1 MMYICDFIAKYLK
14 KRGVKQVFGT
24 PGSDTI
30 NLINAFSDQG
40 INYVLTHHENTA
52 AYMASTYGEITGV
65 PGVVIVTKGPG
76 ITNLASGIASAHL
89 DRRPIIVFSAI
100 IDPELLSK
108 NPHQEVPLVAFGG
121 LITKLSEE
129 ITSANVTTLL
139 DKAYNVAIDPRPGA
153 VYLPISPVQAIAEID
168 IDDSEIDGIITS
180 TNKSRAIDKKS
191 LDKANDLIT
200 ASKKPIIVAGV
211 GSVASKISDEL
222 LSFIHK
228 INAPACVTLQAVG
241 NIPCND
247 ALYLGMYG
255 WFGTPI
261 DEMLK
266 EADLIITV
274 GLDGWDIIRPYKSKV
289 PIISIDDADVND
301 RTFQPVSVGL
311 KGNMAETL
319 NSLQNLLGE
328 RGTDLGW
335 LKKARDC
342 FDKIHN
348 FELGISSE
356 YRESSGIAPQAVYKE
371 IRKVVPE
378 ETIIAADA
386 GAHKSLASQAWL
398 TNLPLKYFVSN
409 GLSPMG
415 FSLGAAMGAKMAL
428 PKAPVI
434 SFVGDGGFL
443 MYAGE
448 LATWKRLDIAMIQ
461 VIMVDNGLT
470 QVKSKQLKKG
480 YNTESTS
487 FEKIDYKKI
496 VESFGIDA
504 IEAHS
509 VPELVDGIK
518 KALKLDKPVSIIVK
532 LDGSEYLRMPSAV

>member
-40 INYVLTHHENTA
+40 IKYVLTHHENTA

-139 DKAYNVAIDPRPGA
+139 DRAYNVAIDPRPGA

-180 TNKSRAIDKKS
+180 TNKSRTIDKKS

-200 ASKKPIIVAGV
+200 ASKKPIVVAGV

-222 LSFIHK
+222 LSFIHN

-328 RGTDLGW
+328 RETDLGW

-509 VPELVDGIK
+509 VLELVDGIK

>member
-1 MMYICDFIAKYLK
+1 MYICDFIAKYLK

-428 PKAPVI
+428 PRAPVI

>member
-1 MMYICDFIAKYLK
+1 MYTCDFIAKYLK
-14 KRGVKQVFGT
+14 RRGVKQVFGT

-89 DRRPIIVFSAI
+89 DRRPIMVFSAI

-139 DKAYNVAIDPRPGA
+139 DRAYNVAIDPRPGA

-168 IDDSEIDGIITS
+168 IDESEIDGIIASTS
-180 TNKSRAIDKKS
+180 KSITIDKKS

-200 ASKKPIIVAGV
+200 ASIKPIVVAGV

-247 ALYLGMYG
+247 TLYLGMYG
-255 WFGTPI
+255 WFGNPI

-311 KGNMAETL
+311 KGNMTQTL
-319 NSLQNLLGE
+319 RSLQNLLGKRE
-328 RGTDLGW
+328 TDLDW

-378 ETIIAADA
+378 DTIIAADA

-504 IEAHS
+504 IEAHN
-509 VPELVDGIK
+509 VPELVNGIK

>member
-1 MMYICDFIAKYLK
+1 MYTCDFIAKYLK

-52 AYMASTYGEITGV
+52 AYMASTYGEITGI

-129 ITSANVTTLL
+129 LTSANATTLL
-139 DKAYNVAIDPRPGA
+139 DRAYNIAIDPRPGA
-153 VYLPISPVQAIAEID
+153 VYLPISPVQAITEID
-168 IDDSEIDGIITS
+168 IDDSEIDRIITS
-180 TNKSRAIDKKS
+180 TNKSITVDKKS
-191 LDKANDLIT
+191 INKAIDLIN
-200 ASKKPIIVAGV
+200 ASKKPIMVAGV
-211 GSVASKISDEL
+211 GSVASKISNEL
-222 LSFIHK
+222 LLFMHK
-228 INAPACVTLQAVG
+228 IDSPACVTLQAVG

-247 ALYLGMYG
+247 SLYLGMYG

-274 GLDGWDIIRPYKSKV
+274 GLDGWDIIRPYKSEV

-319 NSLQNLLGE
+319 RSLQNLLEE
-328 RGTDLGW
+328 RETDSDW
-335 LKKARDC
+335 LEKAKDC
-342 FDKIHN
+342 FEKIHS

-356 YRESSGIAPQAVYKE
+356 YKESSGIAPQAVYKE

-415 FSLGAAMGAKMAL
+415 FSLGAAMGAKLAL
-428 PKAPVI
+428 PSAPVI

-448 LATWKRLDIAMIQ
+448 LATWRRLNIAMIQ

-487 FEKIDYKKI
+487 FEKIEYKKI

-504 IEAHS
+504 IEADNVS
-509 VPELVDGIK
+509 ELVQGIK
-518 KALKLDKPVSIIVK
+518 MALQLNKPVSIIVN

>member
-1 MMYICDFIAKYLK
+1 MYTCDFIAKYLK

-52 AYMASTYGEITGV
+52 AYMASTYGEITGI

-129 ITSANVTTLL
+129 LTSANATTLL
-139 DKAYNVAIDPRPGA
+139 DRAYNIAIDPRPGA
-153 VYLPISPVQAIAEID
+153 VYLPISPVQAITEID
-168 IDDSEIDGIITS
+168 IDDSEIDRIITS
-180 TNKSRAIDKKS
+180 TNKLITVDKKS
-191 LDKANDLIT
+191 INKAIDLIN
-200 ASKKPIIVAGV
+200 ASKKPIMVAGV
-211 GSVASKISDEL
+211 GSVASKISNEL
-222 LSFIHK
+222 LLFMHK
-228 INAPACVTLQAVG
+228 IDSPACVTLQAVG

-247 ALYLGMYG
+247 SLYLGMYG

-261 DEMLK
+261 DEMLR

-274 GLDGWDIIRPYKSKV
+274 GLDGWDIIRPYKSEV

-311 KGNMAETL
+311 RGNMAETL
-319 NSLQNLLGE
+319 RSLQNLLEE
-328 RGTDLGW
+328 RETDSDW
-335 LKKARDC
+335 LEKAKDC
-342 FDKIHN
+342 FEKIHN

-356 YRESSGIAPQAVYKE
+356 YKESSGIAPQAVYKE

-415 FSLGAAMGAKMAL
+415 FSLGAAMGAKLAL
-428 PKAPVI
+428 PSAPVI

-448 LATWKRLDIAMIQ
+448 LATWRRLNIAMIQ

-487 FEKIDYKKI
+487 FEKIEYKKI

-504 IEAHS
+504 IEADNVS
-509 VPELVDGIK
+509 ELVQGIK
-518 KALKLDKPVSIIVK
+518 MALQLNKPVSIIVN

>member
-1 MMYICDFIAKYLK
+1 MYICDFIAKYLK

-139 DKAYNVAIDPRPGA
+139 DRAYNVAIDPRPGA

-496 VESFGIDA
+496 VESFGIHA

>member
-1 MMYICDFIAKYLK
+1 M
-14 KRGVKQVFGT
+14 
-24 PGSDTI
+24 
-30 NLINAFSDQG
+30 
-40 INYVLTHHENTA
+40 
-52 AYMASTYGEITGV
+52 
-65 PGVVIVTKGPG
+65 
-76 ITNLASGIASAHL
+76 
-89 DRRPIIVFSAI
+89 
-100 IDPELLSK
+100 
-108 NPHQEVPLVAFGG
+108 
-121 LITKLSEE
+121 
-129 ITSANVTTLL
+129 
-139 DKAYNVAIDPRPGA
+139 
-153 VYLPISPVQAIAEID
+153 QAITEID
-168 IDDSEIDGIITS
+168 IDDSEIDRIITS
-180 TNKSRAIDKKS
+180 TNKLITVDKKS
-191 LDKANDLIT
+191 INKAIDLIN
-200 ASKKPIIVAGV
+200 ASKKPIMVAGV
-211 GSVASKISDEL
+211 GSVASKISNEL
-222 LSFIHK
+222 LLFMHK
-228 INAPACVTLQAVG
+228 IDSPACVTLQAVG
-241 NIPCND
+241 NLPCND
-247 ALYLGMYG
+247 TLYLGMYG

-274 GLDGWDIIRPYKSKV
+274 GLDGWDIIRPYKSEV

-319 NSLQNLLGE
+319 RSLQNLLEE
-328 RGTDLGW
+328 RETDSDW
-335 LKKARDC
+335 LEKAKDC
-342 FDKIHN
+342 FEKIHN

-356 YRESSGIAPQAVYKE
+356 YKESSGIAPQAVYKE

-415 FSLGAAMGAKMAL
+415 FSLGAAMGAKLAL
-428 PKAPVI
+428 PSAPVI

-448 LATWKRLDIAMIQ
+448 LATWRRLNIAMIQ

-487 FEKIDYKKI
+487 FEKIEYKKI

-504 IEAHS
+504 IEADNVS
-509 VPELVDGIK
+509 ELVQGIK
-518 KALKLDKPVSIIVK
+518 MALQLNKPVSIIVN

>member
-1 MMYICDFIAKYLK
+1 MYTCDFIAKYLK
-14 KRGVKQVFGT
+14 RRGVKQVFGT

-89 DRRPIIVFSAI
+89 DRRPIMVFSAI

-139 DKAYNVAIDPRPGA
+139 DRAYNVAIDPRPGA

-180 TNKSRAIDKKS
+180 TSKSITIDKKS

-200 ASKKPIIVAGV
+200 ASIKPIVVAGV

-247 ALYLGMYG
+247 TLYLGMYG
-255 WFGTPI
+255 WFGNPI

-311 KGNMAETL
+311 KGNMTQTL
-319 NSLQNLLGE
+319 RSLQNLLGKRE
-328 RGTDLGW
+328 TDLDW

-378 ETIIAADA
+378 DTIIAADA

-504 IEAHS
+504 IEAHN
-509 VPELVDGIK
+509 VPELVNGIK

>member
-1 MMYICDFIAKYLK
+1 MHICDFIAKYLK

-40 INYVLTHHENTA
+40 IKYVLTHHENTA

-139 DKAYNVAIDPRPGA
+139 DRAYNVAIDPRPGA

-168 IDDSEIDGIITS
+168 IDDSEIDEIITS
-180 TNKSRAIDKKS
+180 TNKSRTIDKKL

-200 ASKKPIIVAGV
+200 ASKKPIVVAGV

-311 KGNMAETL
+311 KGNMANTL
-319 NSLQNLLGE
+319 SSLQNLLGE
-328 RGTDLGW
+328 RVTDLGW

-518 KALKLDKPVSIIVK
+518 KALKLDKPVSIIVN

>member
-1 MMYICDFIAKYLK
+1 MYTCDFIAKYLK

-52 AYMASTYGEITGV
+52 AYMASTYGEITGI
-65 PGVVIVTKGPG
+65 PGIVIVTKGPG

-129 ITSANVTTLL
+129 LTATNATTLL
-139 DKAYNVAIDPRPGA
+139 DRAYNVAIDPRPGA
-153 VYLPISPVQAIAEID
+153 VYLPISPVQAVSEIEL
-168 IDDSEIDGIITS
+168 DDSEIDEIITS
-180 TNKSRAIDKKS
+180 TNRSITLDKKFTDEAID
-191 LDKANDLIT
+191 LIN
-200 ASKKPIIVAGV
+200 ASKKPIVVAGV
-211 GSVASKISDEL
+211 GSVASKISNEL
-222 LSFIHK
+222 LTFIHK

-247 ALYLGMYG
+247 SLYLGMYG

-261 DEMLK
+261 DELLK

-289 PIISIDDADVND
+289 PIISIDDTDVND

-311 KGNMAETL
+311 KGNMANTL
-319 NSLQNLLGE
+319 DSLQNLSEE
-328 RGTDLGW
+328 RGTDLDW
-335 LKKARDC
+335 LEKARAC
-342 FDKIHN
+342 FEKIHN
-348 FELGISSE
+348 FELAISSE
-356 YRESSGIAPQAVYKE
+356 YKESSGIAPQAVYKE

-378 ETIIAADA
+378 NTIIAADA

-415 FSLGAAMGAKMAL
+415 FSLGAAMGAKLAAPSL
-428 PKAPVI
+428 PVI

-448 LATWKRLDIAMIQ
+448 LATWKRLNIPMIQ
-461 VIMVDNGLT
+461 VIMVDNSLT

-487 FEKIDYKKI
+487 FEKIEYKRI

-504 IEAHS
+504 IEVYNVA
-509 VPELVDGIK
+509 ELVDGIK
-518 KALKLDKPVSIIVK
+518 TALQLNKPVSIIVN

>member
-1 MMYICDFIAKYLK
+1 M
-14 KRGVKQVFGT
+14 
-24 PGSDTI
+24 
-30 NLINAFSDQG
+30 
-40 INYVLTHHENTA
+40 
-52 AYMASTYGEITGV
+52 
-65 PGVVIVTKGPG
+65 
-76 ITNLASGIASAHL
+76 
-89 DRRPIIVFSAI
+89 
-100 IDPELLSK
+100 
-108 NPHQEVPLVAFGG
+108 VAFGG

-180 TNKSRAIDKKS
+180 TNKSITIDKKT

-200 ASKKPIIVAGV
+200 ASKKPIVVAGV

-228 INAPACVTLQAVG
+228 INAPASVTLQAVG

-274 GLDGWDIIRPYKSKV
+274 GLDGWDIIRPHKSKV

-328 RGTDLGW
+328 RETDLGW

-348 FELGISSE
+348 F
-356 YRESSGIAPQAVYKE
+356 
-371 IRKVVPE
+371 
-378 ETIIAADA
+378 
-386 GAHKSLASQAWL
+386 
-398 TNLPLKYFVSN
+398 F
-409 GLSPMG
+409 
-415 FSLGAAMGAKMAL
+415 
-428 PKAPVI
+428 
-434 SFVGDGGFL
+434 
-443 MYAGE
+443 
-448 LATWKRLDIAMIQ
+448 
-461 VIMVDNGLT
+461 
-470 QVKSKQLKKG
+470 
-480 YNTESTS
+480 
-487 FEKIDYKKI
+487 
-496 VESFGIDA
+496 
-504 IEAHS
+504 
-509 VPELVDGIK
+509 
-518 KALKLDKPVSIIVK
+518 
-532 LDGSEYLRMPSAV
+532 

>member
-342 FDKIHN
+342 FDKIHD

>member
-1 MMYICDFIAKYLK
+1 MYICDFIAKYLK

-139 DKAYNVAIDPRPGA
+139 DRAYNVAIDPRPGA

-180 TNKSRAIDKKS
+180 TNKSRTIDKKL

-200 ASKKPIIVAGV
+200 ASKKPIVVAGV

>member
-1 MMYICDFIAKYLK
+1 MYICDFIAKYLK

-40 INYVLTHHENTA
+40 IKYVLTHHENTA

-100 IDPELLSK
+100 IDPELLSR

-139 DKAYNVAIDPRPGA
+139 DRAYNVAIDPRPGA

-180 TNKSRAIDKKS
+180 TNKSRTTDKKS

-200 ASKKPIIVAGV
+200 ASKKPIVVAGV

-342 FDKIHN
+342 FDRIHN

-509 VPELVDGIK
+509 VPELVHGIK

>member
-1 MMYICDFIAKYLK
+1 MYICDFIAKYLK

-139 DKAYNVAIDPRPGA
+139 DRAYNVAIDPRPGA

-200 ASKKPIIVAGV
+200 ASKKPIVVAGV

>member
-1 MMYICDFIAKYLK
+1 MYICDFIAKYLK

-40 INYVLTHHENTA
+40 IKYVLTHHENTA

-139 DKAYNVAIDPRPGA
+139 DRAYNVAIDPRPGA

-180 TNKSRAIDKKS
+180 TNKSRTIDKKS

-200 ASKKPIIVAGV
+200 ASKKPIVVAGV

-342 FDKIHN
+342 FDRIHN

-509 VPELVDGIK
+509 VPELVHGIK

>member
-1 MMYICDFIAKYLK
+1 MYICDFIAKYLK

-139 DKAYNVAIDPRPGA
+139 DRAYNVAIDPRPGA

-168 IDDSEIDGIITS
+168 IDDSEINGIITS
-180 TNKSRAIDKKS
+180 TNKSRTIDKKS

-200 ASKKPIIVAGV
+200 ASKKPIVVAGV
-211 GSVASKISDEL
+211 GSVASKMSDEL

-328 RGTDLGW
+328 RETDLGW

-470 QVKSKQLKKG
+470 QVKSKQQKKG

>member
-1 MMYICDFIAKYLK
+1 MYTCDFIAKYLK
-14 KRGVKQVFGT
+14 RRGVKQVFGT

-89 DRRPIIVFSAI
+89 DRRPIMVFSAI

-139 DKAYNVAIDPRPGA
+139 DRAYNVAIDPRPGA

-180 TNKSRAIDKKS
+180 TNKSITIDKKS

-200 ASKKPIIVAGV
+200 ASIKPIVVAGV

-255 WFGTPI
+255 WFGNPI

-311 KGNMAETL
+311 KGNMTQTL
-319 NSLQNLLGE
+319 RSLQNLLGKRE
-328 RGTDLGW
+328 TDLDW

-378 ETIIAADA
+378 DTIIAADA

-504 IEAHS
+504 IEAHN
-509 VPELVDGIK
+509 VPELVNGIK

>member
-1 MMYICDFIAKYLK
+1 MHICDFIAKYLK

-139 DKAYNVAIDPRPGA
+139 DRAYNVAIDPRPGA

-180 TNKSRAIDKKS
+180 TNKSRTIDKKS

-200 ASKKPIIVAGV
+200 ASKKPIVVAGV

-311 KGNMAETL
+311 KGDMAETL

-415 FSLGAAMGAKMAL
+415 FSLGAAMGAKMAS

-504 IEAHS
+504 IEAHN
-509 VPELVDGIK
+509 VTELVDGIK

>member
-1 MMYICDFIAKYLK
+1 MYICDFIAKYLK

-139 DKAYNVAIDPRPGA
+139 DRAYNVAIDPRPGA

-509 VPELVDGIK
+509 VPELVHGIK

>member
-1 MMYICDFIAKYLK
+1 MYTCDFIAKYLK
-14 KRGVKQVFGT
+14 RRGVKQVFGT

-139 DKAYNVAIDPRPGA
+139 DRAYNVAIDPRPGA

-180 TNKSRAIDKKS
+180 TNKSRTIDKKS

-200 ASKKPIIVAGV
+200 ASIKPIVVAGV

-255 WFGTPI
+255 WFGNPI

-319 NSLQNLLGE
+319 RSLQNLFGKRE
-328 RGTDLGW
+328 TDLDW

-378 ETIIAADA
+378 DTIIAADA

-504 IEAHS
+504 IEAHN
-509 VPELVDGIK
+509 VPELVNGIK

>member
-1 MMYICDFIAKYLK
+1 MYTCDFIAKYLK
-14 KRGVKQVFGT
+14 RRGVKQVFGT

-139 DKAYNVAIDPRPGA
+139 DRAYNVAIDPRPGA

-168 IDDSEIDGIITS
+168 IDDSEIDGIITN
-180 TNKSRAIDKKS
+180 TNKSITIDKKS

-200 ASKKPIIVAGV
+200 ASIKPIVVAGV

-255 WFGTPI
+255 WFGNPI

-311 KGNMAETL
+311 KGNMTQTL
-319 NSLQNLLGE
+319 RSLQNLLGKRE
-328 RGTDLGW
+328 TDLDW

-378 ETIIAADA
+378 DTIIAADA

-504 IEAHS
+504 IEAHN
-509 VPELVDGIK
+509 VPELVNGIK

>member
-1 MMYICDFIAKYLK
+1 MYICDFIAKYLK

-139 DKAYNVAIDPRPGA
+139 DRAYNVAIDPRPGA

-180 TNKSRAIDKKS
+180 TNKSRTIDKKS

-200 ASKKPIIVAGV
+200 ASKKPIVVAGV

>member
-1 MMYICDFIAKYLK
+1 MYICDFIAKYLK

-40 INYVLTHHENTA
+40 IKYVLTHHENTA
-52 AYMASTYGEITGV
+52 AYVASTYGEITGV

-496 VESFGIDA
+496 VESFGIHA

>member
-1 MMYICDFIAKYLK
+1 MYICDFIAKYLK

-180 TNKSRAIDKKS
+180 TNKSRTIDKKS

-200 ASKKPIIVAGV
+200 ASKKPIVVAGV

>member
-180 TNKSRAIDKKS
+180 TNKSRTIDKKS

-328 RGTDLGW
+328 RETDLGW